1 MSDNL
6 VVFSL
11 DNQRYAL
18 HLNTV
23 ERILRAV
30 EVTPIPRAPDIVL
43 GIINVQGQIIPVVN
57 VRRRFG
63 LPEREIDID
72 DRLIVACTSKMT
84 VVLPVDVVDGIRES
98 SKEEM
103 TPAEKISPGME
114 YIEGVIKFDDG
125 MIFIHDIDRFLSLD
139 EETMLENAVSR
150 MNG

>member
-6 VVFSL
+6 IVFSL
-11 DNQRYAL
+11 DDQRYAL
-18 HLNTV
+18 LLDTV

-30 EVTPIPRAPDIVL
+30 EVTPIPRGPDIVL
-43 GIINVQGQIIPVVN
+43 GVINVQGQIIPVVN

-72 DRLIVACTSKMT
+72 DRLIVARTSKMT
-84 VVLPVDVVDGIRES
+84 VVLPVDGVDGIRES

-103 TPAEKISPGME
+103 TPSEKITPGMD
-114 YIEGVIKFDDG
+114 YFEGVIKFDDG
-125 MIFIHDIDRFLSLD
+125 LIFLHDIGRFLSLD